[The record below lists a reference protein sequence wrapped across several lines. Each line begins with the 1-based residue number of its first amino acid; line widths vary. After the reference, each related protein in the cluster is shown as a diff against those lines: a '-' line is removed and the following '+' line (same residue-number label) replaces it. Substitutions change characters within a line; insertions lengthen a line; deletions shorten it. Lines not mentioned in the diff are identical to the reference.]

1 MSIATAV
8 NESIKRLEPGQIF
21 GCRDVPA
28 YRDAPETVVRTLGR
42 LTAENKL
49 KRLAKGRYYV
59 PKQGVLGALKP
70 TDNELIRDA
79 LYRNGR
85 LNGYVTGPAL
95 YNRLGLT
102 TQVPKTITVAING
115 ARQDKDFG
123 TIRIKSVPSRAPVKK
138 TDVPLLQHLDALR
151 DIKKIPDSTPNAVA
165 ASLGN
170 QLRELPEPQ
179 VRRIQRLALNYYNA
193 ATRALLGLLLEQ
205 DDQALDPALR
215 ASLNPLSRYAIGLD
229 AARWPNAAGWYI
241 R

>member
-1 MSIATAV
+1 MSIAAAV
-8 NESIKRLEPGQIF
+8 NESIKRQVPGQIF
-21 GCRDVPA
+21 GCQDVPA
-28 YRDAPETVVRTLGR
+28 YRHAPEAVVRKLGR
-42 LTAENKL
+42 LAAENKL

-115 ARQDKDFG
+115 ARRDKDFG

-138 TDVPLLQHLDALR
+138 TDVPLLQYLDALR
-151 DIKKIPDSTPNAVA
+151 DIKKIPDSTPDA
-165 ASLGN
+165 AAESIGS
-170 QLRELPEPQ
+170 QLRELPETQ
-179 VRRIQRLALNYYNA
+179 ARRIQRLALNYYNA
-193 ATRALLGLLLEQ
+193 ATRALLGVLLEQ
-205 DDQALDPALR
+205 NDQALDPTLR

-229 AARWPNAAGWYI
+229 PARWPNAAGWYI